1 MHLVWVEGKG
11 EIKTNSQVSDL
22 SSHGN
27 GGAIDRDKADG
38 VAAGRFKN
46 SVLEELSL
54 RLASGD
60 GK

>member
-11 EIKTNSQVSDL
+11 EIKTDSQVSDL
-22 SSHGN
+22 NSHGN
-27 GGAIDRDKADG
+27 GGAIDKDKADG
-38 VAAGRFKN
+38 EAAGGLKN